1 MYPTRRRKASI
12 PRCVSVVLKLRIFG
26 RIGDTDARIIVKVS
40 SQQIELRD
48 ESGLGACHGST
59 QMANDVRNVRT
70 SCCNQIEIGAAK
82 LLILR
87 DELRMF
93 MSVLFLLA

>member
-1 MYPTRRRKASI
+1 M
-12 PRCVSVVLKLRIFG
+12 
-26 RIGDTDARIIVKVS
+26 KVS

-48 ESGLGACHGST
+48 ESGRGACHGST

-70 SCCNQIEIGAAK
+70 SCCNQIEIGSAK

-87 DELRMF
+87 DELGMF
-93 MSVLFLLA
+93 MSVLFLLTYRGLNQIMQIGGIGKAIGL